1 MHTTLRNA
9 GITAAT
15 TVAAAAVALSTATGA
30 GAASSA
36 VIIGGIS
43 VPKMSDLLMA
53 PLLGGAFKNQERI
66 NVQWPAEAGPF
77 TGRGDLTLGAS
88 IAVGKENMHAAIKDA
103 LANLDRDAAGNI
115 VAGQKVTVVG
125 LSAGALVVDEVMRD
139 LAGTPGA
146 PSAEHLTFVV
156 AADSSRQ
163 NMINKSSR
171 NDRYDYT
178 YQPAPATGYDVV
190 VVTGEYDGMADFP
203 DRPWNLLAMVN
214 AIAGGIVVHVP
225 STYAD
230 LTKVPTSNITVETN
244 AQGGTTTHYLVPTKK
259 LPIVTLLPFLAP
271 REAELKAK
279 IDKAYIRNDVK
290 TTTTAAKTADARTAI
305 SSVPATVARTLAVD
319 TEATAVQSEANVE
332 SKAEVAAKAKA
343 KAEVEVDT
351 KAQAKAEAKQ
361 SRAEAKQARAE
372 ARQAK
377 ADARAEAKKAKA
389 DARAE
394 AKKAKADAKQAT
406 AGTKNVGSSDST
418 DSSE

>member
-103 LANLDRDAAGNI
+103 LADLDRDAAGNI

-139 LAGTPGA
+139 LAAQPGA

-163 NMINKSSR
+163 DMIDKAKHNAK
-171 NDRYDYT
+171 YDYT
-178 YQPAPATGYDVV
+178 YQPAPTTGYDVV

-203 DRPWNLLAMVN
+203 DRPWNLMAVTN
-214 AIAGGIVVHVP
+214 AIAGGVLVHVTSMYTDL
-225 STYAD
+225 ST
-230 LTKVPTSNITVETN
+230 VPASNVTVETN
-244 AQGGTTTHYLVPTKK
+244 AEGGTTTHYLVPTKK
-259 LPIVTLLPFLAP
+259 LPIVTLMPWLAP
-271 REAELKAK
+271 REAELKAQ

-319 TEATAVQSEANVE
+319 TN
-332 SKAEVAAKAKA
+332 AEVEA
-343 KAEVEVDT
+343 EVDT
-351 KAQAKAEAKQ
+351 KAQAKQ

-377 ADARAEAKKAKA
+377 AV
-389 DARAE
+389 ARAE